1 LADGRKQETN
11 QEALLNNLEIG
22 DYKAKCIKA
31 QVINLNRYD
40 VILGKQWLFNANPD
54 IDWRNNILTF
64 SFGRN
69 RITVQ
74 ADERK
79 MKEPE
84 CNSVFITRQQF
95 ARIPPN
101 EELFS
106 LYLTTEET
114 SNEKQLQHPPEVKK
128 LLKEFD
134 DTFPTT
140 LPNGLPPTRRLDHA
154 IDLIP
159 GMEPPSRPV
168 YRLSHYEMK
177 ELKVQLSDLLEKG
190 FIQPSVSPFGAP
202 VLFVH
207 KKEGTLRL
215 CVDYRALNK
224 MTIKNRYPLPRIED
238 LLDRLV
244 GAKYFSKLDLYSG
257 YHQIRIKKEDIHKTA
272 FRTRYGHYE
281 FLVLPFGLTNA
292 PATFMTLMND
302 IFHEYLDEF
311 VVVYLDD
318 ILIYSK
324 TKEDHLKHLRKVLLK
339 LREHRLYAKLKKCEL
354 FKNKVE
360 YLGHYISG
368 EGIAVDERKVEVIK
382 KWPNPTNLTELRSFL
397 GLASYYRKFV
407 KNFSAIASSLTTLLR
422 KDIPYEWKPDQQEA
436 FNKLKEKL
444 TSAPVLLIPDQT
456 KPFTVTTDA
465 SDTAI
470 GAVLSQDHGKGDQ
483 PIAFESRKL
492 NSAELNYATHEKELL
507 AIVHAI
513 KLWRPYL
520 EEKLFTIITD
530 HAALKFI
537 KSQSN
542 LSRRQARWL
551 EVLQSSNFDVKYRP
565 GKTNV
570 VADALSRIPQLSN
583 INTFNTNLIDKELII
598 NEYKNDSYFEPIYQT
613 LTSKENKPQARNFEL
628 HDDLIYLRSGKRLAI
643 PNNKEL
649 RTLLL
654 HECHDSIIVGHLGTE
669 KTLELVQRNY
679 FWPRMGKDIKNY
691 VTSCDSCQRNK
702 ASNQAPAGLLQP
714 LDIPER
720 RWDHITMDFVVQLPK
735 TTKKHDAIV
744 VFVEKLSKRTYFI
757 PTTTDV
763 TAPQVAEIFFN
774 TIFKNHGLPKVIISD
789 RDPKF
794 TSRFWKALF
803 EKLGTKFAMSTSHH
817 PQTDGQ
823 TERMNRTMEEM
834 LRAYTNYQQNNWDE
848 LLPAVEFAYNNS
860 KNLSTGFTPF
870 EIDLG
875 QHPNTP
881 TTFAAGKQTNVAAT
895 DDFLLR
901 WENII
906 NLTKDNLRLAQERQ
920 QQYANKHRR
929 ELTFEEGD
937 KVLVN
942 AININDPV
950 QTNRPTRKLAPKF
963 MGPYK
968 IEKVISTTAYR
979 LKLPSN
985 LKIHPVFH
993 VSMLKPYKENLTD
1006 FNRDLPPPPEIIP
1019 ETNEEEYEVEIILD
1033 KKLVRRKPFYLVK
1046 WKGYPLHD
1054 ATWEPKENLTNAAD
1068 MVTNFENSRGR

>member
-1 LADGRKQETN
+1 
-11 QEALLNNLEIG
+11 
-22 DYKAKCIKA
+22 
-31 QVINLNRYD
+31 
-40 VILGKQWLFNANPD
+40 FNANPD

-79 MKEPE
+79 MREPE

-95 ARIPPN
+95 ARIPSN

-106 LYLTTEET
+106 LYLTEEET
-114 SNEKQLQHPPEVKK
+114 SNEKQLVYPPEVKK
-128 LLKEFD
+128 LLKEFN

-140 LPNGLPPTRRLDHA
+140 LPNGLPPERRLDHT

-224 MTIKNRYPLPRIED
+224 ITIKNRYPLPRIED

-244 GAKYFSKLDLYSG
+244 DTKYFSKLDLYSR

-324 TKEDHLKHLRKVLLK
+324 TKEDHLKHLRKVLSK

-397 GLASYYRKFV
+397 RLALYYRKFV

-436 FNKLKEKL
+436 FDKLKEKL

-470 GAVLSQDHGKGDQ
+470 GAVLSQDYGKGDQ
-483 PIAFESRKL
+483 PIVFKSRKL
-492 NSAELNYATHEKELL
+492 NSAELNYATYEKELL

-530 HAALKFI
+530 HAVLKFI

-570 VADALSRIPQLSN
+570 VADALSQVPQLSN
-583 INTFNTNLIDKELII
+583 INTLNTNLIDKELLI
-598 NEYKNDSYFEPIYQT
+598 NEYKNDSYFEPIYQA

-628 HDDLIYLRSGKRLAI
+628 HDELIYLRSGKRLAI

-654 HECHDSIIVGHLGTE
+654 HKCHDSIIARHLGTE

-789 RDPKF
+789 IDPKF

-803 EKLGTKFAMSTSHH
+803 EKLGTKLAMSTSHH

-823 TERMNRTMEEM
+823 TEHMNRTMEVM

-848 LLPAVEFAYNNS
+848 LLPAVEF
-860 KNLSTGFTPF
+860 
-870 EIDLG
+870 
-875 QHPNTP
+875 
-881 TTFAAGKQTNVAAT
+881 
-895 DDFLLR
+895 
-901 WENII
+901 
-906 NLTKDNLRLAQERQ
+906 
-920 QQYANKHRR
+920 
-929 ELTFEEGD
+929 
-937 KVLVN
+937 
-942 AININDPV
+942 
-950 QTNRPTRKLAPKF
+950 
-963 MGPYK
+963 
-968 IEKVISTTAYR
+968 
-979 LKLPSN
+979 
-985 LKIHPVFH
+985 
-993 VSMLKPYKENLTD
+993 
-1006 FNRDLPPPPEIIP
+1006 
-1019 ETNEEEYEVEIILD
+1019 
-1033 KKLVRRKPFYLVK
+1033 
-1046 WKGYPLHD
+1046 
-1054 ATWEPKENLTNAAD
+1054 
-1068 MVTNFENSRGR
+1068 